1 MKVALL
7 VQRYEKEMDSAQN
20 EMITF
25 FAADD
30 QDPCKDCGRKHPE
43 ESGCTRRKLLEGT
56 LQKFG
61 PLAAQVKKIREVQH
75 RILDG
80 KPPSTVQT
88 KAMEEAARS
97 LEGIL
102 HTTKNP
108 PKPAY
113 KGKSKVAQSKG
124 TKGCLLAETYQPL
137 LPAYVALSMFLKRA
151 TTRNIPSVS

>member
-56 LQKFG
+56 LQKLG
-61 PLAAQVKKIREVQH
+61 PLAAQVKKIR
-75 RILDG
+75 
-80 KPPSTVQT
+80 
-88 KAMEEAARS
+88 A
-97 LEGIL
+97 
-102 HTTKNP
+102 

-113 KGKSKVAQSKG
+113 KGKSEVAQSKG
-124 TKGCLLAETYQPL
+124 TKWCPT
-137 LPAYVALSMFLKRA
+137 
-151 TTRNIPSVS
+151 PSSAC